1 MKYRDFMLHVAP
13 VVCPD
18 LDRTPPPPSLP
29 LHPPPCLPA
38 DAPTSLW
45 PHQIV
50 KFCRALQE
58 RVSPL
63 SDVDLGVLQLQRS
76 ERLLEERLQTLGEKA
91 EGYEPIRDGLK
102 KGFSFFF

>member
-1 MKYRDFMLHVAP
+1 MNMKFNAHVAP
-13 VVCPD
+13 VVCPH
-18 LDRTPPPPSLP
+18 LGRTPPPAS
-29 LHPPPCLPA
+29 PCLPA
-38 DAPTSLW
+38 DAATSLW
-45 PHQIV
+45 PQIV

-91 EGYEPIRDGLK
+91 EGYEPPARCSESD
-102 KGFSFFF
+102 